1 MINYQDN
8 EMYYELDTMILSNY
22 SDIPSLKNAK
32 NRLNSFD
39 KIDIAALYVKDK
51 EHKQKWTWYAEE
63 KKMSTILGSLID
75 QEWLLKKYNI
85 TIEKAILIIC
95 SLYNFCNG
103 SINTK
108 VDTYF
113 KVPDRF
119 LRYRSQLSRK
129 TIRKLLF
136 ILKRTDILELKQF
149 KDGLYIK
156 LNKNL
161 ISKDLYILK
170 RAKREKRKDAKKL
183 LYCAEKY
190 NRYYY
195 EAYSY
200 QTALNQLRKAILGI
214 SMAYSQL
221 MEKEILN
228 KRYED
233 SQLYGER
240 KDIKYIEVPVHLIAH
255 ILNISESKIT
265 RYLRILVKSCNYIAK
280 HDKVYVKTNNMDNY
294 YNDFYK
300 QFDLLNTKET
310 KLDNDHPIITKNSY
324 ILFMDNFEKTKTYYD
339 ISKHLQEYKDLI
351 IETLEL
357 NQLEI
362 DLNTIQL
369 EENDK
374 DDDITHFSKGLKTE
388 LDHENKK
395 SEYVY
400 RNDTSVI
407 RADKIK
413 GSKKQFSKNYRRVIV
428 DFDKLSINSALNYLK
443 KSIKKIYDYEL
454 EEKEFNHHK
463 NLIIKLTNWVQE
475 KLNKCNKNSDSY
487 KNIKN
492 LIYDSNLGYNFVL

>member
-1 MINYQDN
+1 
-8 EMYYELDTMILSNY
+8 
-22 SDIPSLKNAK
+22 
-32 NRLNSFD
+32 
-39 KIDIAALYVKDK
+39 
-51 EHKQKWTWYAEE
+51 
-63 KKMSTILGSLID
+63 
-75 QEWLLKKYNI
+75 
-85 TIEKAILIIC
+85 
-95 SLYNFCNG
+95 
-103 SINTK
+103 
-108 VDTYF
+108 
-113 KVPDRF
+113 
-119 LRYRSQLSRK
+119 
-129 TIRKLLF
+129 
-136 ILKRTDILELKQF
+136 
-149 KDGLYIK
+149 
-156 LNKNL
+156 
-161 ISKDLYILK
+161 
-170 RAKREKRKDAKKL
+170 
-183 LYCAEKY
+183 
-190 NRYYY
+190 
-195 EAYSY
+195 
-200 QTALNQLRKAILGI
+200 
-214 SMAYSQL
+214 MAYSQL

-324 ILFMDNFEKTKTYYD
+324 ILFIDNFEKTKTYYD

-362 DLNTIQL
+362 DLNTIPL

-388 LDHENKK
+388 LDHENEK

-400 RNDTSVI
+400 RDDTSVI
-407 RADKIK
+407 IADKIK
-413 GSKKQFSKNYRRVIV
+413 GSKKQFSKNYKRVIV

-463 NLIIKLTNWVQE
+463 NLIVKLTNWVQE

-492 LIYDSNLGYNFVL
+492 LIYDSNLSYNFVL